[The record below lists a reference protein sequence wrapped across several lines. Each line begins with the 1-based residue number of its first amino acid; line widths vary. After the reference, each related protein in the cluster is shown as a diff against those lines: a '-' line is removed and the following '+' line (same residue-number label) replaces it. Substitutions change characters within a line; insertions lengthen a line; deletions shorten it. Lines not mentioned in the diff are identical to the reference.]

1 MDNKELSFVYK
12 IFRCLFQFG
21 VSTMNAIILAAGKSS
36 RMKKDG
42 YDSPKPL
49 LPILGLPNIE
59 RTILMLHQFGIQ
71 EIVIVCGSEDF
82 EAYCYLQRKYGCQI
96 IQSHLHLNTLH
107 SMSLVLDKM
116 DDTFVIEGDVVL
128 AKNIFI
134 KSSTSFY
141 YTTRYESCETDA
153 WCPTID
159 DSKIIG
165 FKIGSTSMPCIFG
178 VSFWAHK
185 DCPTIISEL
194 NQFYTNEHFRDKNL
208 FWDDHIA
215 TILDRLCLGIYEI
228 SSREACEMNTGQ
240 EYLFAQKMCAQYYH
254 NCERFM
260 LDFKNSLKTQH
271 PVMELAFV
279 KDLTVCQEWQLR
291 LLKYVGGSAGYLCD
305 SPTPFVFNKG
315 EHPFMVKDTRI
326 GEYVAYFDVAESSE
340 YILLRRLFV
349 DKRYRRQG
357 IGSRIVNYIKLYAT
371 LSNKEMRVNI
381 YEKEAEHFYSALG
394 MRLYFK
400 TFRFLMEDCI

>member
-1 MDNKELSFVYK
+1 
-12 IFRCLFQFG
+12 
-21 VSTMNAIILAAGKSS
+21 MNAIILAAGKSS

-42 YDSPKPL
+42 YNNPKPL

-71 EIVIVCGSEDF
+71 EIVVVCGSENFD
-82 EAYCYLQRKYGCQI
+82 AYCYLQRKYGCEI
-96 IQSHLHLNTLH
+96 IQSHLHFNTLY

-134 KSSTSFY
+134 KSDTSFY
-141 YTTRYESCETDA
+141 YTTRYESCEIDA

-159 DSKIIG
+159 AGKIIG
-165 FKIGSTSMPCIFG
+165 FKIGPTSMPCIFG

-194 NQFYTNEHFRDKNL
+194 KQFYTDEHFRDKNL
-208 FWDDHIA
+208 FWDDYIA
-215 TILDRLCLGIYEI
+215 TILDQLCLGVYEI
-228 SSREACEMNTGQ
+228 SPRDACEMNTGQ
-240 EYLFAQKMCAQYYH
+240 EYQIAQKICTQYYH
-254 NCERFM
+254 DCEQFI
-260 LDFKNSLKTQH
+260 LDFNYSPTNQH
-271 PVMELAFV
+271 KEMELAFV
-279 KDLTVCQEWQLR
+279 QDLVSCQEWQLR
-291 LLKYVGGSAGYLCD
+291 LLEYVDGPADYLFGSPA
-305 SPTPFVFNKG
+305 PFVFNKG
-315 EHPFMVKDTRI
+315 EYPFMVRDARSR
-326 GEYVAYFDVAESSE
+326 EYVAYFDVAESSE
-340 YILLRRLFV
+340 YILLRRLYI
-349 DKRYRRQG
+349 DERYRRQG
-357 IGSRIVNYIKLYAT
+357 IGSKIVNYIKLYAT

-400 TFRFLMEDCI
+400 TFRFLTEDRL

>member
-1 MDNKELSFVYK
+1 
-12 IFRCLFQFG
+12 
-21 VSTMNAIILAAGKSS
+21 MNAIILAAGRSS

-49 LPILGLPNIE
+49 LPIEGLPNIE

-71 EIVIVCGSEDF
+71 EIVIICGSENFD
-82 EAYCYLQRKYGCQI
+82 AYYYLQRKYGCQI
-96 IQSHLHLNTLH
+96 IQSQLHFNTLH

-134 KSSTSFY
+134 KSDTSFY
-141 YTTRYESCETDA
+141 YTTKYENCEIDA

-159 DSKIIG
+159 AGKIIG

-194 NQFYTNEHFRDKNL
+194 KQFYTEEHFRDKNL

-215 TILDRLCLGIYEI
+215 TILDRLCLGVYEI
-228 SSREACEMNTGQ
+228 SSRDACEMNTGQ
-240 EYLFAQKMCAQYYH
+240 EYQIAQKMCAQYYR
-254 NCERFM
+254 NCEQFI
-260 LDFKNSLKTQH
+260 LDFNDSTKDQS

-279 KDLTVCQEWQLR
+279 KDLASCQEWQLR
-291 LLKYVGGSAGYLCD
+291 LLEYVDGTASHLFGS
-305 SPTPFVFNKG
+305 PPPFVFNKG
-315 EHPFMVKDTRI
+315 EHPFMVKNVQSQ
-326 GEYVAYFDVAESSE
+326 EYIAYFDVAESSE

-349 DKRYRRQG
+349 DERYRRQG
-357 IGSRIVNYIKLYAT
+357 IGSKIVNYIKLYAT

-400 TFRFLMEDCI
+400 TFRFLTEDRL